1 MKKIILSV
9 MFILVYTLTA
19 VAGSVPEDL
28 LHEDGA
34 EIFFA
39 EVLSV
44 GDEVVELSP
53 VKKIKGDV
61 KPGTKQFYKN
71 PSAVGSFDIKPG
83 NVYLVTYFD
92 EHNPTE
98 IFDVTDYDTKKLK
111 LKNITGD
118 MWERFEKYL
127 NEGRYEKADM
137 ERIDRKNKSLVNGK
151 GRISLSDYMKLDRVK
166 TKSSISVYSGPD
178 TAEAEREYFIK
189 LADSIILEK
198 INTQD
203 LPIENWHGI
212 YLSAAENKE
221 FVFVSSDGKVCK
233 SNPLLSIVPNAEYG
247 TSGGNSTTDKVFL
260 LSEAEVNSYFI
271 DGEARRSN
279 YNGELEDWWTIT
291 SGEDE
296 TSILIVMGEGTILT
310 DGYMKQQEE
319 GVRPAI
325 WIYLG

>member
-111 LKNITGD
+111 LKNVTGD

-233 SNPLLSIVPNAEYG
+233 SNPLLSIVPNAEYIMKSADMMKLRG
-247 TSGGNSTTDKVFL
+247 IL
-260 LSEAEVNSYFI
+260 
-271 DGEARRSN
+271 
-279 YNGELEDWWTIT
+279 
-291 SGEDE
+291 SGEENLPSLDNPK
-296 TSILIVMGEGTILT
+296 TNIIYGIFDNPKISIVILSGIILAGILGFAA
-310 DGYMKQQEE
+310 GYIIRKGKNQNKN
-319 GVRPAI
+319 
-325 WIYLG
+325 LKK

>member
-233 SNPLLSIVPNAEYG
+233 SNPLLSIVPNAEYIMK
-247 TSGGNSTTDKVFL
+247 SADMMKL
-260 LSEAEVNSYFI
+260 
-271 DGEARRSN
+271 RSI
-279 YNGELEDWWTIT
+279 L
-291 SGEDE
+291 SGEENLPSLDNPK
-296 TSILIVMGEGTILT
+296 TNIIYGIFDNPKISIVILSGIILAGILGFAA
-310 DGYMKQQEE
+310 GYIIRKGKNQNKN
-319 GVRPAI
+319 
-325 WIYLG
+325 LKK